1 VRTRNAVTTRSP
13 ELYHGPEAWQRRAAP
28 GRRRAKT
35 GAADPSRPSQ
45 NHASQSSS
53 HGLSNAEARP
63 GKAVAKRVSRLKND
77 LPDLKEIH
85 NKSPSEYSMKA
96 RNWYSRLRDAYERAV
111 EERIFHGIVQRFSNK
126 IKTMELRFIA
136 LPDDL
141 AIGFHE
147 GMSTAN
153 TYSHDNPSTGSDPI
167 PGPEQLVADL
177 QAFETLLAELKA
189 AQKQAE
195 IDRPSMKP

>member
-1 VRTRNAVTTRSP
+1 MVFTHDLVFLNDIC
-13 ELYHGPEAWQRRAAP
+13 AA
-28 GRRRAKT
+28 
-35 GAADPSRPSQ
+35 AAERQLDPLTK
-45 NHASQSSS
+45 AIF
-53 HGLSNAEARP
+53 SNANGSGIVDPIGEP
-63 GKAVAKRVSRLKND
+63 WEGKAVAKRVSLLKYD
-77 LPDLKEIH
+77 LPDLKKIH

-96 RNWYSRLRDAYERAV
+96 RNWYCRLRDAYERAV

-136 LPDDL
+136 LPDEL